1 MTTGPNALCCDDTA
15 LAAAVRAAGRA
26 RVGGGAHRP

>member
-1 MTTGPNALCCDDTA
+1 MTTGSNVLCRDDTA

-26 RVGGGAHRP
+26 RAGGGAHRP